1 MADRFFKRSNG
12 DVIKTSKNQDAD
24 NLKSWENRFEE
35 CDVNGKAIKKITKK
49 SAKKG
54 DK

>member
-35 CDVNGKAIKKITKK
+35 CDKNGKKI
-49 SAKKG
+49 AKKTAKKKG
-54 DK
+54 AK